1 MHNRID
7 LLRPDAPALAQR
19 GPHPVGVTTLTAPV
33 SDTRQL
39 TLEVWYPAAEG
50 TVAGSSYATL
60 LRDGVT
66 PTVLH
71 GSACREAFVAT
82 GFSAP
87 LIVISHGYP
96 GNRFLLSHLA
106 ESLARQ
112 GFVVAA
118 PDHAGSTYE
127 DQQAFG
133 VTLLNRPLDQRAV
146 IDAMEALTG
155 PLGDLVACRRVG
167 LIGYSMGGYGAMIF
181 GGAGLAE
188 TALQHPRAP
197 EGGSLARHLAGSKTH
212 AALRDPRLC
221 AIMPIGPWGNGQ
233 AMWDADGL
241 AQMDTPLFMMAGTVD
256 DVSDYAAMRR
266 LFTGCASD
274 RYLLSFINAG
284 HNAAAPIPAPLESW
298 AHSDLLGW
306 APFQHYAD
314 PVWDTLRMNNIAQHY
329 AAAFMGM
336 HLRGDDTAGMLD
348 GADWPGFAPG
358 SAAGLRLEHLPAGP
372 APDKPKRKTT

>member
-1 MHNRID
+1 
-7 LLRPDAPALAQR
+7 
-19 GPHPVGVTTLTAPV
+19 
-33 SDTRQL
+33 
-39 TLEVWYPAAEG
+39 
-50 TVAGSSYATL
+50 
-60 LRDGVT
+60 
-66 PTVLH
+66 
-71 GSACREAFVAT
+71 
-82 GFSAP
+82 
-87 LIVISHGYP
+87 
-96 GNRFLLSHLA
+96 
-106 ESLARQ
+106 
-112 GFVVAA
+112 
-118 PDHAGSTYE
+118 
-127 DQQAFG
+127 
-133 VTLLNRPLDQRAV
+133 
-146 IDAMEALTG
+146 
-155 PLGDLVACRRVG
+155 
-167 LIGYSMGGYGAMIF
+167 MGGYGAMIF

-233 AMWDADGL
+233 AMWDAGGL